1 MMRRNISISNF
12 HIVLI
17 TQTGVIYYFMETF
30 SKNKVYVTRKIP
42 EPGPSILKKYFQI
55 NMNPEPDILDRDTLL
70 ENVKNVDAL
79 VCMLGDKV
87 DSNVMDA
94 AGPNLKI
101 ISCYSVGYDHV
112 DIYEATKRKIIVTNT
127 PNVLANTTADLT
139 FSLILSAA
147 RNIVNADRHV
157 RIGNWE
163 SGWSPDLFL
172 GYDVNGSTL
181 GIIGLGEI
189 GTLVAKRAR
198 GFDMQV
204 IYYSKTRKRQ
214 MESELDITFVPL
226 EELLRRSDFVSIHV
240 LLNKDSFHMID
251 ESKIK
256 LMKKTA
262 FIINTSRGQVI
273 NEQHLI
279 NALRNKAIAGAGLDV
294 YESEPISSSNPLTQF
309 AQTVLLPHIG
319 SATFKTRSKM
329 AEVAA
334 NNIVNSFNGRG
345 IVHKI
350 N

>member
-1 MMRRNISISNF
+1 MDIS
-12 HIVLI
+12 
-17 TQTGVIYYFMETF
+17 
-30 SKNKVYVTRKIP
+30 SKYKVYLTRKIP

-55 NMNPEPDILDRDTLL
+55 NMNPGVDVLKKETLF
-70 ENVKNVDAL
+70 ENVRDVDAL
-79 VCMLGDKV
+79 LCMLGDNIDAK
-87 DSNVMDA
+87 VMDA
-94 AGPNLKI
+94 AGPNLKV

-112 DIYEATKRKIIVTNT
+112 DIYETAKRKIIVTNT
-127 PNVLANTTADLT
+127 PNVLANATADLT
-139 FSLILSAA
+139 FSLILTAA

-157 RIGNWE
+157 RNGNWKF
-163 SGWSPDLFL
+163 GWTPDLFL
-172 GYDVNGSTL
+172 GYDVHGSTL

-240 LLNKDSFHMID
+240 SLNKDSFHMID

-262 FIINTSRGQVI
+262 FIINTSRGKVI

-279 NALRNKAIAGAGLDV
+279 NALRNKVIGGAGLDV
-294 YESEPISSSNPLTQF
+294 YESEPISRSSPLTQLP
-309 AQTVLLPHIG
+309 QTVLLPHIG

-334 NNIVNSFNGRG
+334 NNIVNFFNGRG

>member
-1 MMRRNISISNF
+1 MD
-12 HIVLI
+12 I
-17 TQTGVIYYFMETF
+17 T
-30 SKNKVYVTRKIP
+30 SKYKVYVTRKIP
-42 EPGPSILKKYFQI
+42 EPGPSILKKHFQL
-55 NMNPEPDILDRDTLL
+55 NMNPGVDVLKRETLF
-70 ENVKNVDAL
+70 ENVRDVDAL
-79 VCMLGDKV
+79 LCMLGDKI
-87 DSNVMDA
+87 DANVMDA
-94 AGPNLKI
+94 AGPNLKV

-112 DIYEATKRKIIVTNT
+112 DIYEAAKRKIIVTNT
-127 PNVLANTTADLT
+127 PNVLANATADLT
-139 FSLILSAA
+139 FSLILTVA

-157 RIGNWE
+157 RNGNWKF
-163 SGWSPDLFL
+163 GWTPDLFL
-172 GYDVNGSTL
+172 GYDVHGSTL

-240 LLNKDSFHMID
+240 SLNKDSFHMID

-279 NALRNKAIAGAGLDV
+279 RAIRNKVIAGAGLDV
-294 YESEPISSSNPLTQF
+294 YESEPISRSNPLTQF

-334 NNIVNSFNGRG
+334 NNIVNFFNGRG

>member
-1 MMRRNISISNF
+1 MDIS
-12 HIVLI
+12 
-17 TQTGVIYYFMETF
+17 
-30 SKNKVYVTRKIP
+30 SKYKVYVTRKIP

-55 NMNPEPDILDRDTLL
+55 NMNPGVDVLKKETLF
-70 ENVKNVDAL
+70 ENVRDVDAL
-79 VCMLGDKV
+79 LCMLGDNIDAK
-87 DSNVMDA
+87 VMDA
-94 AGPNLKI
+94 AGPNLKV

-112 DIYEATKRKIIVTNT
+112 DIYETAKRKIIVTNT
-127 PNVLANTTADLT
+127 PNVLANATADLT
-139 FSLILSAA
+139 FSLILTAA

-157 RIGNWE
+157 RNGNWKF
-163 SGWSPDLFL
+163 GWTPDLFL
-172 GYDVNGSTL
+172 GYDVHGSTL

-240 LLNKDSFHMID
+240 SLNKDSFHMID

-262 FIINTSRGQVI
+262 FIINTSRGKVI

-279 NALRNKAIAGAGLDV
+279 NALRNKVIGGAGLDV
-294 YESEPISSSNPLTQF
+294 YESEPISSSSPLTQLP
-309 AQTVLLPHIG
+309 QTVLLPHIG
-319 SATFKTRSKM
+319 SATFMTRSKM

-334 NNIVNSFNGRG
+334 NNIVNFFNGRG

>member
-1 MMRRNISISNF
+1 MDIS
-12 HIVLI
+12 
-17 TQTGVIYYFMETF
+17 
-30 SKNKVYVTRKIP
+30 SKYKVYLTRKIP

-55 NMNPEPDILDRDTLL
+55 NMNPGVDVLKKETLF
-70 ENVKNVDAL
+70 ENVRDVDAL
-79 VCMLGDKV
+79 LCMLGDNIDAK
-87 DSNVMDA
+87 VMDA
-94 AGPNLKI
+94 AGPNLKV

-112 DIYEATKRKIIVTNT
+112 DIYEAAKRKIIVTNT
-127 PNVLANTTADLT
+127 PNVLANATADLT
-139 FSLILSAA
+139 FSLILTAA

-157 RIGNWE
+157 RNGNWKF
-163 SGWSPDLFL
+163 GWTPDLFL
-172 GYDVNGSTL
+172 GYDVHGSTL

-198 GFDMQV
+198 GFNMQV

-240 LLNKDSFHMID
+240 SLNKDSFHMID

-262 FIINTSRGQVI
+262 FIINTSRGKVI

-279 NALRNKAIAGAGLDV
+279 NALRNKVIGGAGLDV
-294 YESEPISSSNPLTQF
+294 YESEPISRSSPLTQLP
-309 AQTVLLPHIG
+309 QTVLLPHIG
-319 SATFKTRSKM
+319 SATFMTRSKM

-334 NNIVNSFNGRG
+334 NNIVNFFNGRG

>member
-1 MMRRNISISNF
+1 MDIS
-12 HIVLI
+12 
-17 TQTGVIYYFMETF
+17 
-30 SKNKVYVTRKIP
+30 SKYKVYVTRKIP
-42 EPGPSILKKYFQI
+42 EPGPSILKKHFQI
-55 NMNPEPDILDRDTLL
+55 NMNPGVDVLKKETLF
-70 ENVKNVDAL
+70 ENVRDVDAL
-79 VCMLGDKV
+79 LCMLGDNIDAK
-87 DSNVMDA
+87 VMDA
-94 AGPNLKI
+94 AGPNLKV

-112 DIYEATKRKIIVTNT
+112 DIYETAKRKIIVTNT
-127 PNVLANTTADLT
+127 PNVLANATADLT
-139 FSLILSAA
+139 FSLILTAA

-157 RIGNWE
+157 RNGNWKF
-163 SGWSPDLFL
+163 GWTPDLFL
-172 GYDVNGSTL
+172 GYDVHGSTL

-198 GFDMQV
+198 GFNMQV

-240 LLNKDSFHMID
+240 SLNKDSFHMID

-262 FIINTSRGQVI
+262 FIIKTSRGKVI
-273 NEQHLI
+273 NEHHLI
-279 NALRNKAIAGAGLDV
+279 NALRNKVIGGAGLDV
-294 YESEPISSSNPLTQF
+294 YESEPISRSSPLTQLP
-309 AQTVLLPHIG
+309 QTVLLPHIG
-319 SATFKTRSKM
+319 SATFMTRSKM

-334 NNIVNSFNGRG
+334 NNIVNFFNGRG

>member
-1 MMRRNISISNF
+1 MDIS
-12 HIVLI
+12 
-17 TQTGVIYYFMETF
+17 
-30 SKNKVYVTRKIP
+30 SKYKVYVTRKIP

-55 NMNPEPDILDRDTLL
+55 NMNPGVDVLKKETLF
-70 ENVKNVDAL
+70 ENVRDVDAL
-79 VCMLGDKV
+79 LCMLGDNIDAK
-87 DSNVMDA
+87 VMDA
-94 AGPNLKI
+94 AGPNLKV

-112 DIYEATKRKIIVTNT
+112 DIYETAKRKIIVTNT
-127 PNVLANTTADLT
+127 PNVLANATADLT
-139 FSLILSAA
+139 FSLILTAA

-157 RIGNWE
+157 RNGNWKF
-163 SGWSPDLFL
+163 GWTPDLFL
-172 GYDVNGSTL
+172 GYDVHGSTL

-198 GFDMQV
+198 GFNMQV

-240 LLNKDSFHMID
+240 SLNKDSFHMID

-262 FIINTSRGQVI
+262 FIINTSRGKVI

-279 NALRNKAIAGAGLDV
+279 NALRNKVIGGAGLDV
-294 YESEPISSSNPLTQF
+294 YESEPISSSSPLTQLP
-309 AQTVLLPHIG
+309 QTVLLPHIG
-319 SATFKTRSKM
+319 SATFMTRSKM

-334 NNIVNSFNGRG
+334 NNIVNFFNGRG

>member
-1 MMRRNISISNF
+1 MD
-12 HIVLI
+12 I
-17 TQTGVIYYFMETF
+17 T
-30 SKNKVYVTRKIP
+30 SKYKVYVTRKIP
-42 EPGPSILKKYFQI
+42 EPGPSILKKHFQI
-55 NMNPEPDILDRDTLL
+55 NMNPGVDVLKRETLL
-70 ENVKNVDAL
+70 ENVRDVDAL
-79 VCMLGDKV
+79 LCMLGDKI

-94 AGPNLKI
+94 AGPNLKV

-112 DIYEATKRKIIVTNT
+112 DIYEAAKRKIIVTNT
-127 PNVLANTTADLT
+127 PNVLAKATADLT
-139 FSLILSAA
+139 FSLILTAA

-157 RIGNWE
+157 RNGNWKF
-163 SGWSPDLFL
+163 GWTPDLFL
-172 GYDVNGSTL
+172 GYDVHGSTL

-204 IYYSKTRKRQ
+204 IYYSKTRKRR

-240 LLNKDSFHMID
+240 SLNKDSFHMID

-262 FIINTSRGQVI
+262 FIINTSRGKVI
-273 NEQHLI
+273 NEQDLI
-279 NALRNKAIAGAGLDV
+279 RAIRNNVIAGAGLDV
-294 YESEPISSSNPLTQF
+294 YEREPISRSNPLTQLP
-309 AQTVLLPHIG
+309 QTVLLPHIG
-319 SATFKTRSKM
+319 SATFMTRSKM

-334 NNIVNSFNGRG
+334 NNIVNFFNGRG

>member
-1 MMRRNISISNF
+1 MD
-12 HIVLI
+12 I
-17 TQTGVIYYFMETF
+17 T
-30 SKNKVYVTRKIP
+30 SKHKVYVTRKIP
-42 EPGPSILKKYFQI
+42 EPGPSILKNFQI
-55 NMNPEPDILDRDTLL
+55 NMNRGVDVLKKETLFKNVRD
-70 ENVKNVDAL
+70 VDAL
-79 VCMLGDKV
+79 LCMLGDYIDAK
-87 DSNVMDA
+87 VMDA
-94 AGPNLKI
+94 AGPNLKV

-112 DIYEATKRKIIVTNT
+112 DIYEAAKRKIIVTNT
-127 PNVLANTTADLT
+127 PNVLANATADLT
-139 FSLILSAA
+139 FSLILTGA

-157 RIGNWE
+157 RNGNWKF
-163 SGWSPDLFL
+163 GWTPDLFL
-172 GYDVNGSTL
+172 GYDVHGSTL

-240 LLNKDSFHMID
+240 SLNKDSFHMID

-262 FIINTSRGQVI
+262 FIINTSRGKVI
-273 NEQHLI
+273 NEEDLI
-279 NALRNKAIAGAGLDV
+279 NALRNKVIGGVGLDV
-294 YESEPISSSNPLTQF
+294 YESEPISRSNPLTQLP
-309 AQTVLLPHIG
+309 QTVLLPHIG
-319 SATFKTRSKM
+319 SATFMTRSKM

-334 NNIVNSFNGRG
+334 NNIVNFFNGRG
-345 IVHKI
+345 IVYKI

>member
-1 MMRRNISISNF
+1 MDIS
-12 HIVLI
+12 
-17 TQTGVIYYFMETF
+17 
-30 SKNKVYVTRKIP
+30 SKYKVYVTRKIP

-55 NMNPEPDILDRDTLL
+55 NMNPGVDVLKKETLF
-70 ENVKNVDAL
+70 ENVRDVDAL
-79 VCMLGDKV
+79 LCMLGDNIDAK
-87 DSNVMDA
+87 VMDA
-94 AGPNLKI
+94 AGPNLKV

-112 DIYEATKRKIIVTNT
+112 DIYETAKRKIIVTNT
-127 PNVLANTTADLT
+127 PNVLANATADLT
-139 FSLILSAA
+139 FSLILTAA

-157 RIGNWE
+157 RNGNWKF
-163 SGWSPDLFL
+163 GWTPDLFL
-172 GYDVNGSTL
+172 GYDVHGSTL

-198 GFDMQV
+198 GFNMQV

-240 LLNKDSFHMID
+240 SLNKDSFHMID

-279 NALRNKAIAGAGLDV
+279 NALRNKVIGGAGLDV
-294 YESEPISSSNPLTQF
+294 YESEPISRSSPLTQLP
-309 AQTVLLPHIG
+309 QTVLLPHIG
-319 SATFKTRSKM
+319 SATFMTRSKM

-334 NNIVNSFNGRG
+334 NNIVNFFNGRG
-345 IVHKI
+345 VVHKI

>member
-1 MMRRNISISNF
+1 MDIS
-12 HIVLI
+12 
-17 TQTGVIYYFMETF
+17 
-30 SKNKVYVTRKIP
+30 SKYKVYLTRKIP

-55 NMNPEPDILDRDTLL
+55 NMNPGVDVLKKETLF
-70 ENVKNVDAL
+70 ENVRDVDAL
-79 VCMLGDKV
+79 LCMLGDNIDAK
-87 DSNVMDA
+87 VMDA
-94 AGPNLKI
+94 AGPNLKV

-112 DIYEATKRKIIVTNT
+112 DIYETAKRKIIVTNT
-127 PNVLANTTADLT
+127 PNVLANATADLT
-139 FSLILSAA
+139 FSLILTAA

-157 RIGNWE
+157 RNGNWKF
-163 SGWSPDLFL
+163 GWTPDLFL
-172 GYDVNGSTL
+172 GYDVHGSTL

-198 GFDMQV
+198 GFNMQV

-240 LLNKDSFHMID
+240 SLNKDSFHMID

-262 FIINTSRGQVI
+262 FIINTSRGKVI

-279 NALRNKAIAGAGLDV
+279 NALRNKVIGGAGLDV

-334 NNIVNSFNGRG
+334 NNIVNFFNGRG

>member
-1 MMRRNISISNF
+1 MD
-12 HIVLI
+12 
-17 TQTGVIYYFMETF
+17 TT
-30 SKNKVYVTRKIP
+30 SKYKVYVTRKIP
-42 EPGPSILKKYFQI
+42 EPGPSILKKHFQI
-55 NMNPEPDILDRDTLL
+55 NMNPGVDVLKRETLF
-70 ENVKNVDAL
+70 ENVRDVDAL
-79 VCMLGDKV
+79 LCMLGDKI
-87 DSNVMDA
+87 DAKVMDA
-94 AGPNLKI
+94 AGPNLKV

-112 DIYEATKRKIIVTNT
+112 DIYEAAKRKIIVTNT
-127 PNVLANTTADLT
+127 PNVLANATADLT
-139 FSLILSAA
+139 FSLILTAA

-157 RIGNWE
+157 RNGNWKF
-163 SGWSPDLFL
+163 GWTPDLFL
-172 GYDVNGSTL
+172 GYDVHGSTL

-240 LLNKDSFHMID
+240 SLNKDSYHMID

-262 FIINTSRGQVI
+262 IIINTSRGQVI

-279 NALRNKAIAGAGLDV
+279 NALRNKVIGGAGLDV
-294 YESEPISSSNPLTQF
+294 YESEPISRSNPLTQF

-334 NNIVNSFNGRG
+334 NNIVNFFNGRG
-345 IVHKI
+345 VVHNI

>member
-1 MMRRNISISNF
+1 
-12 HIVLI
+12 
-17 TQTGVIYYFMETF
+17 METI

-55 NMNPEPDILDRDTLL
+55 NMNPEADIPDRDTLL

-79 VCMLGDKV
+79 ICMLGDNV

-139 FSLILSAA
+139 FTLILSAS

-172 GYDVNGSTL
+172 GYDVYGSTL

-189 GTLVAKRAR
+189 GTLVARRAK
-198 GFDMQV
+198 GFDMKV
-204 IYYSKTRKRQ
+204 LYYSKNRKYEI
-214 MESELDITFVPL
+214 ESELDITYVPL
-226 EELLRRSDFVSIHV
+226 EELLQRSDFVSIHV
-240 LLNKDSFHMID
+240 SLNEDTLHLVD
-251 ESKIK
+251 ASKIK

-262 FIINTSRGQVI
+262 FIINTSRGKVI
-273 NEQHLI
+273 NEQDLI
-279 NALRNKAIAGAGLDV
+279 SALKNKLIAGVGLDV
-294 YESEPISSSNPLTQF
+294 YENEPISKSNPLTQMS
-309 AQTVLLPHIG
+309 QTTLLPHIG
-319 SATFKTRSKM
+319 SATFTTRSRM

-334 NNIVNSFNGRG
+334 NNVVNFFNGKG
-345 IVHKI
+345 ILHKV

>member
-1 MMRRNISISNF
+1 MD
-12 HIVLI
+12 I
-17 TQTGVIYYFMETF
+17 T
-30 SKNKVYVTRKIP
+30 SKHKVYVTRKIP
-42 EPGPSILKKYFQI
+42 EPGPAILKKHFQI
-55 NMNPEPDILDRDTLL
+55 NMNPGVDVLKKETLF
-70 ENVKNVDAL
+70 ENVRDVDAL
-79 VCMLGDKV
+79 LCMLGDNIDAK
-87 DSNVMDA
+87 VMDA
-94 AGPNLKI
+94 AGPNLKV

-112 DIYEATKRKIIVTNT
+112 DIYEAAKRKIIVTNT
-127 PNVLANTTADLT
+127 PNVLANATADLT
-139 FSLILSAA
+139 FSLILTAA

-157 RIGNWE
+157 RNGNWKF
-163 SGWSPDLFL
+163 GWTPDLFL
-172 GYDVNGSTL
+172 GYDVHGSTL

-214 MESELDITFVPL
+214 MESKLNITFVPL

-240 LLNKDSFHMID
+240 SLNKDNFHMID

-262 FIINTSRGQVI
+262 FIINTSRGKVI

-279 NALRNKAIAGAGLDV
+279 NALRNKVIGGAGLDV
-294 YESEPISSSNPLTQF
+294 YESEPISRSSPLTQLP
-309 AQTVLLPHIG
+309 QTILLPHIG
-319 SATFKTRSKM
+319 SATFMTRSKM

-334 NNIVNSFNGRG
+334 NNIVNFFNGRG

>member
-1 MMRRNISISNF
+1 MDIS
-12 HIVLI
+12 
-17 TQTGVIYYFMETF
+17 
-30 SKNKVYVTRKIP
+30 SKYKVYLTRKIP

-55 NMNPEPDILDRDTLL
+55 NMNPGVDVLKKETLF
-70 ENVKNVDAL
+70 ENVRDVDAL
-79 VCMLGDKV
+79 LCMLGDNIDAK
-87 DSNVMDA
+87 VMDA
-94 AGPNLKI
+94 AGPNLKV

-112 DIYEATKRKIIVTNT
+112 DIYETAKRKIIVTNT
-127 PNVLANTTADLT
+127 PNVLANATADLT
-139 FSLILSAA
+139 FSLILTAA

-157 RIGNWE
+157 RNGNWKF
-163 SGWSPDLFL
+163 GWTPDLFL
-172 GYDVNGSTL
+172 GYDVHGSTL

-198 GFDMQV
+198 GFNMQV

-240 LLNKDSFHMID
+240 SLNKDSFHMID

-262 FIINTSRGQVI
+262 FIINTSRGKVI

-279 NALRNKAIAGAGLDV
+279 NALRNKVIGGAGLDV
-294 YESEPISSSNPLTQF
+294 YESEPISRSSPLTQLP
-309 AQTVLLPHIG
+309 QTILLPHIG
-319 SATFKTRSKM
+319 SATFMTRSKM

-334 NNIVNSFNGRG
+334 NNIVNFFNGRG